1 MKLNIKEIKYIRQ
14 SLEHR
19 SIYYETKPQ
28 YKQFYNELK
37 PIIKKFKKIEG
48 LKGLSFTEI
57 NHKQIK
63 QQETMKIITQAKAI
77 EIITIHG
84 NLNEFYYFIK
94 ELGNKKEYKLKDV
107 KNWLGY

>member
-37 PIIKKFKKIEG
+37 PIIKKFKALEG
-48 LKGLSFTEI
+48 NSYIDIDKL
-57 NHKQIK
+57 NKQIK
-63 QQETMKIITQAKAI
+63 
-77 EIITIHG
+77 
-84 NLNEFYYFIK
+84 
-94 ELGNKKEYKLKDV
+94 
-107 KNWLGY
+107 